1 MSDMK
6 TQNPRRAQRARS
18 YTASYCTGTPQ
29 SESDDRYWLFGRFGT
44 GEITPGVF
52 GAGTAGVIAPGVVGE
67 GVPGVTTP
75 GRVVPGATPNG
86 FGAGDGRFSGSLRS
100 SSTVTGGLTV
110 LVG

>member
-6 TQNPRRAQRARS
+6 TQNRCVLFYENDQ
-18 YTASYCTGTPQ
+18 G
-29 SESDDRYWLFGRFGT
+29 ESDDRYWLFGRFGT

-52 GAGTAGVIAPGVVGE
+52 GAGIAGVVAPGGVGE

-75 GRVVPGATPNG
+75 GRAVPGATPNG
-86 FGAGDGRFSGSLRS
+86 LVGAGRFSGSLRS

-110 LVG
+110 LGG